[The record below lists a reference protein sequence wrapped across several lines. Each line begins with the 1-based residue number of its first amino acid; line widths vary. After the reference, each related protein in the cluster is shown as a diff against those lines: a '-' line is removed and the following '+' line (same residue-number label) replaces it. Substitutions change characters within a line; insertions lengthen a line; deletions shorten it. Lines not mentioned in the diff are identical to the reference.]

1 VKHFGLI
8 PLALVLAACSK
19 GETTAAVEE
28 SSAGSEVS
36 ALSPVDPR
44 MTLDRRAANFHSALD
59 ARYAISGEW
68 LYSIYLH
75 PLESLSDG
83 ELRSAVSQVVM
94 LVKTYGTTYSSA
106 GIVFGGG
113 AEQP

>member
-1 VKHFGLI
+1 
-8 PLALVLAACSK
+8 
-19 GETTAAVEE
+19 
-28 SSAGSEVS
+28 
-36 ALSPVDPR
+36 